1 MNHAHNYARMA
12 SIRKHGKKWRAEVYK
27 GGTRRSKVH
36 DTKAAAMA
44 WAVDA
49 ERELA
54 AGGGIPDKPFSALLE
69 KYRDEVSEGKKG
81 YRWEAARI
89 GLLLRD
95 PIAEVKLAELAQP
108 HCAAWRDRRL
118 RQVSA
123 ASVRREWTLMSHA
136 CTVAIR
142 EWHWLRGNPFVGVK
156 RPANPPPRDRRI
168 AQDEIE
174 RILLACGY
182 DEPPQTLQ
190 ARVGAAFLFAL
201 ETAMRAGEIA
211 ALTWEHVHDRHVHLP
226 RTKNGNKRD
235 VPLSVEARRILDML
249 DKTDPVFGLSAEQ
262 ISSLFRKARDRAML
276 ADLHFHDSRREA
288 LTRLSKKLDVMQL
301 AKVSGHRD
309 LRILQAVYYAP
320 TVDDLADKLREPDS
334 AAQ

>member
-1 MNHAHNYARMA
+1 MA

-27 GGTRRSKVH
+27 HGTRRSKVLA
-36 DTKAAAMA
+36 TKAQAMA
-44 WAVDA
+44 WAVDV
-49 ERELA
+49 ERELE
-54 AGGGIPDKPFSALLE
+54 AGGDIPDKTFGELLE
-69 KYRDEVSEGKKG
+69 KYRDEVSESKKG

-95 PIAEVKLAELAQP
+95 PIADVRLPQLAQP
-108 HCAAWRDRRL
+108 DCAAWRDRRL
-118 RQVSA
+118 REVSP

-142 EWHWLRGNPFVGVK
+142 EWHWLRENPFTGVK

-168 AQDEIE
+168 TQDEID

-182 DEPPQTLQ
+182 DEPPTTAQ

-211 ALTWEHVHDRHVHLP
+211 ALTWANVHERHVHLP

-235 VPLSVEARRILDML
+235 VPLSVEARRIIDLMGDS
-249 DKTDPVFGLSAEQ
+249 DPVFGLTADQ
-262 ISSLFRKARDRAML
+262 ISGLFRKARDRAMIE
-276 ADLHFHDSRREA
+276 DLHFHDSRREA
-288 LTRLSKKLDVMQL
+288 LTRLSKRLDVMQL

-320 TVDDLADKLREPDS
+320 TVDDLVDQLRGTDD
-334 AAQ
+334 